1 MDESFV
7 VGGPVGDSELLLCH
21 GMVCVVGR
29 IRDLILQLS
38 KSSIYSTKP
47 LETGRRIKNLSLING
62 DNERTIVDH
71 APFVGSIVPAVMRF
85 FQANI
90 EEGSRSLLSA

>member
-1 MDESFV
+1 MYKL
-7 VGGPVGDSELLLCH
+7 GIRY
-21 GMVCVVGR
+21 CVSCNQAFQ
-29 IRDLILQLS
+29 ILVMTKTTTAS
-38 KSSIYSTKP
+38 K

-62 DNERTIVDH
+62 NNERTIVDH